1 MASRATKIS
10 LALLLLGTLLMAD
23 ALAAE
28 GSAEPPFRFY
38 STVDGL
44 TQSDVYGIKQ
54 DSTGY
59 LWFTTARGLNRY
71 DGNNFEHYTIKDG
84 LRSNNLTAFAIGDD
98 NTVWVG
104 DADGGVSIIRST
116 LVDQVIQPI
125 GEGGTPIINIEIVG
139 ERVLAIA
146 EGAGILEVVMD
157 GSNYRLEP
165 LLGESIGATNIAVA
179 GNDTWVASRS
189 GLYRLLLKPKPEL
202 QLVSD
207 EIVQIYPAADGAVW
221 AADRD
226 NRIGIWKDGVLDVR
240 ALIETADGLV
250 CITVGAHGMVWAAT
264 ANELFSFDGSQEN
277 IVHTSETI
285 RKYDGIDNISSQF
298 VDRENTLWIASESR
312 LIRFMG
318 DRFRHFR
325 LKTESDSETVWS
337 ISEDDEGR
345 IWFGTQ
351 TKLIRREADETLTF
365 IGPDHGIP
373 RGAVRDVVRGA
384 PGTMWAGIRGEGLYR
399 VDATS
404 LQAQRVKGTAG
415 LEILDV
421 AVANDAAV
429 WFSTYASGVFRY
441 SPHTD
446 VIEHFPSPGNTSVY
460 TLDIWDDNSVYYGA
474 DDVGL
479 VRLTPQEN
487 GQFEEDIFE
496 SRYALP
502 NAAFNHIRMIAKN
515 ELWIASEEGGV
526 YRFDTDH
533 FVTLKEP
540 MPWADQTIY
549 LLEVLGNGSLIIG
562 GEQGLYQFF
571 PGARRITHY
580 DQLSGFTGTETNVH
594 ATFIDS
600 QDFLWIGTVDGATS
614 MDTSLPMPVHMEPT
628 PRIIHMD
635 TALDE
640 LAISEN
646 AEIDPHQAG
655 VHVEFAAVSL
665 LKPSG
670 AEYSY
675 RLDGVQNQWSAATS
689 NRTVNYRSIP
699 PGSYEFLVKARYA
712 GGDWSSKIASRHFTI
727 EPFFWQQRWFQLP
740 AVLIFLLGLR
750 AVMNYRTR
758 NIERLNKVLRRQV
771 DERTRS
777 IDRARKKLELSN
789 EQLSSE
795 INERRK
801 ADRAREDVELRFSRA
816 FDNAP
821 IGMGLLDMDG
831 RMFDAN
837 PVMRNMFWPA
847 SGMETSICFLDQM
860 DSDERVGFLLE
871 FGKLLGNEV
880 DSIEEK
886 LSCTTSTGEV
896 LQIVVHLSAVRTDE
910 DDFQYAV
917 MQVQDITESLKLTG
931 LLEYQ
936 ASYDELTGL
945 LNRRSFE
952 AKLKQAWDKGNTS
965 GQHNY
970 LIFMDLDQFKVVNDT
985 SGHQAGDQLLR
996 DVSEIL
1002 KDIVRANDSVCRL
1015 GGDEFGIIL
1024 WHCPT
1029 TVAKRIAESI
1039 RSRIEDLRFRW
1050 QTEIYRIGVSI
1061 GGLPID
1067 PTVGDTSELQ
1077 QLADAACYAAK
1088 EAGRNRVHMVSGDK
1102 DSARERRGQVRW
1114 VQRLREAMDSRRFA
1128 MYGQVIKP
1136 IDENT
1141 DELEHVEILLRL
1153 RDPET
1158 RKLVPPG
1165 AFLPAAERYG
1175 MSIELDQWVVKT
1187 LLDTL
1192 FVHQSFQSDRRKYWI
1207 NLSGTS
1213 IGDTRFARFLVD
1225 AVKRAPLP
1233 PGTINFEITE
1243 TAVIRSVSE
1252 AENLMS
1258 KLGEMGCQF
1267 ALDDF
1272 GSGLSSFGYLKKLP
1286 IDILK
1291 IDGMFIR
1298 DILQDETDRIFVK
1311 SIIDI
1316 AHALNIKTVAEFVE
1330 NEEQFELMRE
1340 LGTDYVQGFAVGRPF
1355 ALAPHFP
1362 SYTEADSAT
1371 VVELQQAG

>member
-1 MASRATKIS
+1 MASRAFKNS
-10 LALLLLGTLLMAD
+10 LALLLLGVLSTAG

-54 DSTGY
+54 DDTGY

-71 DGNNFEHYTIKDG
+71 DGKDFDHYTIKDG
-84 LRSNNLTAFAIGDD
+84 LRSNSLTAFAIGED

-104 DADGGVSIIRST
+104 DTGGGISVIRSA
-116 LVDQVIQPI
+116 LVDQVIQPF
-125 GEGGTPIINIEIVG
+125 GDEDTPIINIEIVG
-139 ERVLAIA
+139 ERVLVIA

-157 GSNYRLEP
+157 DGNYRLEP
-165 LLGESIGATNIAVA
+165 LIGESIGATNIAIS
-179 GNDTWVASRS
+179 GNDLWVASRS
-189 GLYRLLLKPKPEL
+189 GLYRLLLNPEPEL
-202 QLVSD
+202 QLISE
-207 EIVQIYPAADGAVW
+207 EIVHIYPAANGAVW
-221 AADRD
+221 AADRQK
-226 NRIGIWKDGVLDVR
+226 RIGIWKDGVLDVR
-240 ALIETADGLV
+240 AIIETADDLV
-250 CITVGAHGMVWAAT
+250 CITIGAYGTVWAAT
-264 ANELFSFDGSQEN
+264 AGELFSFDGRQAN
-277 IVHTSETI
+277 TVHTADTI

-351 TKLIRREADETLTF
+351 SRLIRREADETLTLV
-365 IGPDHGIP
+365 GPDQGIP
-373 RGAVRDVVRGA
+373 RGAVRDIVRDDS
-384 PGTMWAGIRGEGLYR
+384 GTMWAGIRGEGLYR
-399 VDATS
+399 VNTSS
-404 LQAQRVKGTAG
+404 LQAQRVAGTEG

-421 AVANDAAV
+421 AVANDTSI
-429 WFSTYASGVFRY
+429 WFSTFASGVFRY
-441 SPHTD
+441 SPNTD
-446 VIEHFPSPGNTSVY
+446 VIERFPSPGNTSVY
-460 TLDIWDDNSVYYGA
+460 TLDLWDDNSVYYGA
-474 DDVGL
+474 DKVGL
-479 VRLTPQEN
+479 VHLIPQAN
-487 GQFEEDIFE
+487 GEYKQDIFGATNE
-496 SRYALP
+496 LLSV
-502 NAAFNHIRMIAKN
+502 AFNQIRMISKN
-515 ELWIASEEGGV
+515 ELWVATEEGGV

-533 FVTLKEP
+533 FVTLQEP
-540 MPWADQTIY
+540 VPWADQTIY
-549 LLEVLGNGSLIIG
+549 LLEALGDGSLIVG
-562 GEQGLYQFF
+562 GEQGLYQFL
-571 PGARRITHY
+571 PGSSRIVHY
-580 DQLSGFTGTETNVH
+580 NQLSGFTGTETNVH
-594 ATFIDS
+594 ATFVDS
-600 QDFLWIGTVDGATS
+600 RNFLWIGTVDGATR
-614 MDTSLPMPVHMEPT
+614 MDTSLPLPDYVEPI
-628 PRIIHMD
+628 PRIVHMD
-635 TALDE
+635 TAMDGLP
-640 LAISEN
+640 IGEN
-646 AEIDPHQAG
+646 AEIDPGQHG
-655 VHVEFAAVSL
+655 VHVEFTAVSL
-665 LKPSG
+665 LFPSA

-675 RLDGVQNQWSAATS
+675 RLIGVQNQWSAATS
-689 NRTVNYRSIP
+689 NQTVNYRSIP
-699 PGSYEFLVKARYA
+699 PGSHEFFVKARYA
-712 GGDWSSKIASRHFTI
+712 GGEWSDEVASRRFTI
-727 EPFFWQQRWFQLP
+727 KPFFWQQLWFQLF
-740 AVLIFLLGLR
+740 AILVFLLVLR
-750 AVMNYRTR
+750 AVMNHRTG
-758 NIERLNKVLRRQV
+758 NMERLNKFLRRQV
-771 DERTRS
+771 AERTRS
-777 IDRARKKLELSN
+777 IEQARENLELSN
-789 EQLSSE
+789 QQLSSE

-801 ADRAREDVELRFSRA
+801 ADKAREDIELRFSRA

-821 IGMGLLDMDG
+821 IGMGLLDIDG

-847 SGMETSICFLDQM
+847 TGSETSICFLDQM
-860 DSDERVGFLLE
+860 DSDDRVRFLLQLE
-871 FGKLLGNEV
+871 KLLSNEV
-880 DSIEEK
+880 DSLEER

-896 LQIVVHLSAVRTDE
+896 LQIVVHLSAVRADNDE
-910 DDFQYAV
+910 FQYAV

-952 AKLKQAWDKGNTS
+952 AKLKQAWDKGNTG
-965 GQHNY
+965 GQPNY

-1024 WHCPT
+1024 WNCPT

-1039 RSRIEDLRFRW
+1039 RAKIEDLRFRW
-1050 QTEIYRIGVSI
+1050 QSEVYRIGVSI

-1067 PTVGDTSELQ
+1067 PAVGDTGELQ

-1088 EAGRNRVHMVSGDK
+1088 EAGRNRVHMVSGET

-1136 IDENT
+1136 IKENT

-1192 FVHQSFQSDRRKYWI
+1192 FIHQSFQSDRRKYWI

-1213 IGDTRFARFLVD
+1213 IGDTRFARFLVE
-1225 AVKRAPLP
+1225 AVQRAPLP

-1243 TAVIRSVSE
+1243 TAVIRSVVE
-1252 AENLMS
+1252 ARKLMTE
-1258 KLGEMGCQF
+1258 LGEMGCQF

-1298 DILQDETDRIFVK
+1298 DILHDETDRIFVK

-1330 NEEQFELMRE
+1330 NHGQYELMRE

-1362 SYTEADSAT
+1362 SFTEADQAA
-1371 VVELQQAG
+1371 VIELQQAG